1 MQTMLMFKQQ
11 IAQELGP
18 LIGWNEARVVDALE
32 IPPDNRLGDLAFP
45 CFPLARE
52 LRKAPPAIAADLAS
66 RLARPSVVREVQAQ
80 GGYLNFYLDSAELAS
95 QVLQAVATAGKAFGN
110 SEQGQGK
117 TVVIDFSSP
126 NIAKP
131 FGVGHL
137 PTTMIGNSLSRLYQ
151 ALGYNVV
158 RVNHLGDWGTQFGAL
173 IVAYLNWGENDPL
186 LEDPVQKLYKLYVR
200 FHKEEETQPELRDEA
215 RAWFKR
221 LEDGDAEARRL
232 WELFCSTSLRT
243 LQQLYQRLGVE
254 FDYYTGESFYVDM
267 LPATIERVKAAGIT
281 EISDGALIVP
291 LGDDMPPC
299 LLQKSDGATL
309 YATRDL
315 AALFYRHDH
324 FQPERI
330 IYVVAMDQ
338 SLHFQQLKLVLKR
351 MGYEWSDDV
360 VHIPFGLV
368 RLPEGKMSTRRGQ
381 MVLFEDLLEEAKQ
394 RIDAIITEK
403 NPNLADR
410 EQVAEQV
417 AMGAIIF
424 SNLKNSRIKD
434 IIFDWNEMLNFDG
447 ETGPYLQYTH
457 ARCSSVLRKASQAGA
472 IPLDL
477 SGVTNESAQGVLKLL
492 SQFPEVVVR
501 AAESYEPS
509 AMSRYVLDLAQA
521 FNRFYHNCRI
531 LGEESSVEQSRLA
544 LVQSVATVL
553 SRGLQL
559 LGLTAPARM

>member
-1 MQTMLMFKQQ
+1 MLMFKQQ
-11 IAQELGP
+11 IAEQLAT
-18 LIGWNEARVVDALE
+18 LIGWEQARVVAALE
-32 IPPDNRLGDLAFP
+32 TPPDSQMGDLAFP

-52 LRKAPPAIAADLAS
+52 LRKAPPAIAAELAGQF
-66 RLARPSVVREVQAQ
+66 PSLQLLERVEAK
-80 GGYLNFYLDSAELAS
+80 GGYLNFHLSADQLAG
-95 QVLQAVATAGKAFGN
+95 QVLQAVLTAGAAFGN
-110 SEQGQGK
+110 SPQGAGRN
-117 TVVIDFSSP
+117 VVIDFSSP

-151 ALGYNVV
+151 ALGYNVI

-186 LEDPVQKLYKLYVR
+186 QSDPVQKLYRLYVR
-200 FHKEEETQPELRDEA
+200 FHQEEEQHPELRDQA

-232 WELFCSTSLRT
+232 WDLFCSTSLRT
-243 LQQLYQRLGVE
+243 LQQLYQQLGVE

-267 LPATIERVKAAGIT
+267 LPATIERVRAAGIT
-281 EISDGALIVP
+281 EVSDGALIVP
-291 LGDDMPPC
+291 LGEELPPC

-315 AALFYRHDH
+315 AALFYRHDR
-324 FQPERI
+324 FQPEQI

-351 MGYEWSDDV
+351 MGYGWADSL

-381 MVLFEDLLEEAKQ
+381 MVLFEDLLQEAQQ
-394 RIDAIITEK
+394 RIDAIIAEK
-403 NPNLADR
+403 NPDLLQR
-410 EQVAEQV
+410 GQVAEQV

-424 SNLKNSRIKD
+424 NNLKNSRIKD

-457 ARCSSVLRKASQAGA
+457 ARCASVLRKAGKELTLPADLGGVSDESSQA
-472 IPLDL
+472 
-477 SGVTNESAQGVLKLL
+477 VLRLL
-492 SQFPEVVVR
+492 SQFPEVVAK
-501 AAESYEPS
+501 AARSYEPS
-509 AMSRYVLDLAQA
+509 TVSRFVLDLAQA

-531 LGEESSVEQSRLA
+531 LGEEIAVEQSRLA
-544 LVQSVATVL
+544 LVAAVATVL
-553 SRGLQL
+553 KRGLQL
-559 LGLTAPARM
+559 LGLQAPEQM

>member
-1 MQTMLMFKQQ
+1 MLMFKQQ
-11 IAQELGP
+11 VATMLAPLLGWEEQR
-18 LIGWNEARVVDALE
+18 IVNALE
-32 IPPDNRLGDLAFP
+32 IPPDNQMGDLAFP

-52 LRKAPPAIAADLAS
+52 LRKAPPLIAADLAA
-66 RLARPSVVREVQAQ
+66 RLVLPSVVRQVSAT
-80 GGYLNFYLDSAELAS
+80 GGYLNFYLAPDQLAK
-95 QVLQAVATAGKAFGN
+95 QVLQAITTDGDGFGN
-110 SEQGQGK
+110 SDQGAGK
-117 TVVIDFSSP
+117 NVVIDFSSP

-137 PTTMIGNSLSRLYQ
+137 PTTMIGNSLSRLYR
-151 ALGYNVV
+151 ALGYNVI

-173 IVAYLNWGENDPL
+173 IVAYLNWGQNDPL
-186 LEDPVQKLYKLYVR
+186 LEDPVQKLYRLYVR
-200 FHKEEETQPELRDEA
+200 FHQEEESNPALRDQA

-221 LEDGDAEARRL
+221 LEDGDPEAKRL
-232 WELFCSTSLRT
+232 WDLFCGTSLRT

-254 FDYYTGESFYVDM
+254 FDYYTGESFYVDQ
-267 LPATIERVKAAGIT
+267 LPATIERVKSAGIT

-291 LGDDMPPC
+291 LGDDLPPC

-324 FQPERI
+324 FQPDRI

-338 SLHFQQLKLVLKR
+338 SLHFQQLKLVLDR
-351 MGYEWSDDV
+351 MGLDWSDSL

-381 MVLFEDLLEEAKQ
+381 MVLFEDLLLEAKL
-394 RIDAIITEK
+394 RIDEIIAVK
-403 NPNLADR
+403 NPNLPDR
-410 EQVAEQV
+410 ERVAEQV

-424 SNLKNSRIKD
+424 NNLKNSRIKD

-457 ARCSSVLRKASQAGA
+457 ARCASVLRKAGGTGSVVDDLQGVTDEASQA
-472 IPLDL
+472 
-477 SGVTNESAQGVLKLL
+477 VLKLL
-492 SQFPEVVVR
+492 CQFPEVIER
-501 AAESYEPS
+501 AAHLYEPS
-509 AMSRYVLDLAQA
+509 TISRFVLDLAQA

-531 LGEESSVEQSRLA
+531 LGEASAVEQSRLA
-544 LVQSVATVL
+544 LVQAVATVMK
-553 SRGLQL
+553 RGLEL
-559 LGLTAPARM
+559 LGLQAPEQM